1 VFTKC
6 VIVVLLRFSRTTP
19 GGIVTVTGETSKPET
34 YPFGPVNGLDIHP
47 RYFEALEQ
55 PGLVPIRMPYGEG
68 FAWLV
73 TRYPDVKAVLTD
85 HRRFSRAQAAGRDE
99 TPRARPHPDPPD
111 MLISKDP
118 PDHTRLR
125 GLVTK
130 AFTPRRVQQMR
141 PGIEDIVNHLL
152 DDMVTV
158 GRPADL
164 AETLAWPLPVKVIC
178 ELLGVPDSD
187 HGQFRRWTELTL
199 SLGGNSKPEESK
211 AARNNLDNYLAELIG
226 RRREEPA
233 DDLLSDLAA
242 VRDDGGGRLTETE
255 MVKLATT
262 LLISGHE
269 TTAAQIG
276 NGVFVLLSQGR
287 WEELVSGGP
296 AVVPD
301 AVEELLR
308 WIPLGASVDFARRAT
323 EDTELGG
330 QTVQAG
336 DVLLVDYYVANRDPA
351 AFADPDRLDLTRENA
366 ASHLTFGHGLHHCL
380 GAQLA
385 RMELQVAMTALLN
398 RFPALRLAVD
408 PEQVQWHTDRLIRGV
423 KVLPVAW

>member
-1 VFTKC
+1 M
-6 VIVVLLRFSRTTP
+6 
-19 GGIVTVTGETSKPET
+19 TVTSETSNAET
-34 YPFGPVNGLDIHP
+34 YPFGPVTGLDIHP
-47 RYFEALEQ
+47 RYFEALKQ

-73 TRYPDVKAVLTD
+73 TRYEDVKAVFTD
-85 HRRFSRAQAAGRDE
+85 HRRFSRAQAAGRED

-130 AFTPRRVQQMR
+130 AFTPRRVHQMW
-141 PGIEDIVNHLL
+141 PDIEDIVNSLL
-152 DDMVTV
+152 DDMVV
-158 GRPADL
+158 AGQPADL
-164 AETLAWPLPVKVIC
+164 ADALAWPLPVKVIC
-178 ELLGVPDSD
+178 ELLGVPNSD
-187 HGQFRRWTELTL
+187 HGQFRHWTELTL
-199 SLGGNSKPEESK
+199 SLGGDATPEESK

-233 DDLLSDLAA
+233 DDLLSELAA
-242 VRDDGGGRLTETE
+242 ARDDGGGRLSEIE

-296 AVVPD
+296 AGVPD

-330 QTVQAG
+330 QIVHAG
-336 DVLLVDYYVANRDPA
+336 DVVLVDFYVANRDPA
-351 AFADPDRLDLTRENA
+351 AFADPNRLDLTRGNA

-385 RMELQVAMTALLN
+385 RTELQVAMTALLT

-408 PEQVQWHTDRLIRGV
+408 PDQVQWHTDRLIRGV
-423 KVLPVAW
+423 TALPVAW